1 MGTRIAIT
9 DRLWID
15 SDEIEE
21 TFVRAA
27 GPGGQNVNKVSTAV
41 QLRFNLSASPSL
53 PEAVKERAGK
63 LAGSKL
69 TKEGEVVLTANRFRT
84 QEMNRADAQ
93 QRLVELLAKAAVAPK
108 PRRATKPTYGSK
120 LRRLDAKAKDG
131 AIKKLR
137 RDKPEV

>member
-1 MGTRIAIT
+1 MGARIAIT
-9 DRLWID
+9 DRLFID
-15 SDEIEE
+15 SDEIAE

-41 QLRFNLSASPSL
+41 QLRFNLLASPSL

-69 TKEGEVVLTANRFRT
+69 TKEGEIVLTANRFRT
-84 QEMNRADAQ
+84 QEMNRSDAQ

-120 LRRLDAKAKDG
+120 LRRLDAKSKDG

>member
-1 MGTRIAIT
+1 MGARIAVT
-9 DRLWID
+9 DRLFID
-15 SDEIEE
+15 SDEIAE

-41 QLRFNLSASPSL
+41 QLRFNLLASPSL

-69 TKEGEVVLTANRFRT
+69 TKEGEIVLTANRFRT
-84 QEMNRADAQ
+84 QEMNRSDAQ

-120 LRRLDAKAKDG
+120 LRRLDAKSKDG

>member
-1 MGTRIAIT
+1 MGARIAIT

-41 QLRFNLSASPSL
+41 QLRFNLMGSPSL

-120 LRRLDAKAKDG
+120 LRRLDSKAKDG
-131 AIKKLR
+131 AVKKLR

>member
-1 MGTRIAIT
+1 MGARIVIA
-9 DRLWID
+9 DRLSID

-27 GPGGQNVNKVSTAV
+27 GPGGQNVNKVATAV
-41 QLRFNLSASPSL
+41 QLRFALTGSPSL
-53 PEAVKERAGK
+53 PEAVKERAAK

-69 TKEGEVVLTANRFRT
+69 TKEGEIVLTANRFRT

-93 QRLVELLAKAAVAPK
+93 QRLVDLLAKAAVAPK

-120 LRRLDAKAKDG
+120 LRRLDSKAKDG
-131 AIKKLR
+131 AVKRLR

>member
-1 MGTRIAIT
+1 MGARIAIT
-9 DRLWID
+9 DRLFID
-15 SDEIEE
+15 SDEIAE

-41 QLRFNLSASPSL
+41 QLRFNLLASPSL

-69 TKEGEVVLTANRFRT
+69 TKEGEIVLTANRFRT
-84 QEMNRADAQ
+84 QEMNRSDAQ
-93 QRLVELLAKAAVAPK
+93 QRLVELLAQAAVAPK

-120 LRRLDAKAKDG
+120 LRRLDAKSKDG